1 MYLCCYILLHSMNY
15 KLTITRSKNAKCFYI
30 QTTYRKRDGRL
41 SSKTIKKLG
50 NETFIKENYGVED
63 AEVWAREELERM
75 RQAAREEKQ
84 GLIVELHP
92 DRLIDGSERIFNG
105 GDIFIEQIMWRL
117 GLREICKQT
126 AESHRIKFDLGDY
139 LTRMVCSRI
148 LHPGSKLADF
158 LNGSRFIERK
168 GLKLENFYRALD
180 VIGNDM
186 NDMQGAIYRRSAET
200 IGRNTGVIYYDCT
213 NVFFEAETDDEF
225 RKYGHSKENRPNP
238 LVQIGMLMD
247 MDGLPLGMCVNPGN
261 TSEQKTLQPLEEVL
275 AEKFG
280 LSRFVVC
287 TDGGLGSRN
296 NRRYNVTEDRNFI
309 TVQSLKKLSAYY
321 QDWAISPEGWH
332 LRPRL
337 RDDEHTRCLHTYNLG
352 KIDLDQ
358 YLEDTFYKE
367 CLTDETAFEEHLIV
381 TYSRKYDLYQKQLR
395 AQQIQRAITKINRG
409 EIKRPKSPNDC
420 RRFMKDTYFDT
431 KGNPLEVITSA
442 VLDMEQ
448 IEAEARFDGFN
459 ALVTS
464 LDDDP
469 CTIIRVNSWRWEIEE
484 CFRVEK
490 SDLDMR
496 PVFVRAPQRIA
507 AHFFICFIALLIL
520 KIMQK
525 QHNGQFPIG
534 QIRKTLSEMNLTKL
548 EGIGYIPSF
557 NCTPLTDAIQETAKI
572 HIDRQINTPA
582 QIRADYRI
590 ARKC

>member
-1 MYLCCYILLHSMNY
+1 MNY

-105 GDIFIEQIMWRL
+105 GDIFIEQIMSRL

-168 GLKLENFYRALD
+168 DLKLENFYRALD

-213 NVFFEAETDDEF
+213 NVFFETETDDEF

-238 LVQIGMLMD
+238 LVQIGMFMD

-337 RDDEHTRCLHTYNLG
+337 RDDEHTRCLHTYNLD

-420 RRFMKDTYFDT
+420 RRFMKDTYFDS

-496 PVFVRAPQRIA
+496 PVYVRAPQRIA

-557 NCTPLTDAIQETAKI
+557 NSTPLTTAIQETAKI

-582 QIRADYRI
+582 QIRADYRV